1 MPDATDPP
9 ALMTTEQLLAIP
21 DDGIVRE
28 LYAGHMK
35 ELGTSRRGV
44 RHTWSGSN
52 VTALLRGWVQAQ
64 PSPRGR
70 VLSGDAGFRL
80 QRNPD
85 TTVGVGIAY
94 ISPAMAAGL
103 PDEAFPVDGA
113 PILAV
118 EILSPSDTQQ
128 DITDKVAAYLAF
140 GVPLVWVVET
150 AFQTVTVYR
159 PAAAPAM
166 FNVTQQLD
174 GGPHLPGFR
183 ADVAEVFAD

>member
-1 MPDATDPP
+1 MSGTADTLT
-9 ALMTTEQLLAIP
+9 LMTTEQLLAIP

-28 LYAGHMK
+28 LYAGHLK
-35 ELGTSRRGV
+35 ELGMSRRGV

-52 VTALLRGWVQAQ
+52 VTALLRGWVKTL

-85 TTVGVGIAY
+85 TTVGIDIAY
-94 ISPAMAAGL
+94 ISPEMAAGL
-103 PDEAFPVDGA
+103 PDEAFLIDGS
-113 PILAV
+113 PTLAV
-118 EILSPSDTQQ
+118 EILSPSDTQEA
-128 DITDKVAAYLAF
+128 ILNKVAAYLTA
-140 GVPLVWVVET
+140 GVVLVWVVET
-150 AFQTVTVYR
+150 VFKTVTVYR
-159 PAAAPAM
+159 PDAPPAM